1 MLSARL
7 PIVLLSIGSL
17 FSGAGLVFAEPVW
30 TRIDNRDELRT
41 LVAGRFLL
49 MSTTRTLFH
58 REDGK
63 MIEYFAESDSYT
75 VRKWTLDEDGKL
87 CWSIHLKSDQVADCA
102 YIEKSDAEPV
112 RYRYHWI
119 DPGSKQPLE
128 FAEGTREDIVDA
140 LNKAAGPSQSE

>member
-1 MLSARL
+1 MISARL
-7 PIVLLSIGSL
+7 PVVLLFIGSL

-30 TRIDNRDELRT
+30 TRIDNPDELRT

-58 REDGK
+58 REDGN
-63 MIEYFAESDSYT
+63 MIEHFAESDSYT

-102 YIEKSDAEPV
+102 YIEKSDADPV

-119 DPGSKQPLE
+119 DLGSKQPLE